1 MSKTVELT
9 DQEWNALL
17 NSAALAPYA
26 QVASVIQNVVQ
37 QLQKQA
43 TLPAD
48 Q

>member
-1 MSKTVELT
+1 MKRTVELT
-9 DQEWNALL
+9 EQEWNVLL

-26 QVASVIQNVVQ
+26 QVAALIQSVVQ

-43 TLPAD
+43 APTDA